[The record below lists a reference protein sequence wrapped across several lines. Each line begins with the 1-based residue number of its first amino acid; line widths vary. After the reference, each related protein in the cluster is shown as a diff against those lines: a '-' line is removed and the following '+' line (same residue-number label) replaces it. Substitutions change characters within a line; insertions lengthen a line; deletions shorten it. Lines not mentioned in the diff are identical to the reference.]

1 MQRAMFRRM
10 EDKIRRLC
18 SELLAATD
26 DSQQIRKLGELRR
39 ELHLHIAQLRAR
51 LATYPVAQER
61 RVLNGI
67 PPPDV
72 APQDEIE
79 PPRPINTVVITSAKT
94 NTSPTNS
101 DRKDSQGRQ
110 TAS

>member
-18 SELLAATD
+18 SELLAATG
-26 DSQQIRKLGELRR
+26 DSEQIRKLGELRR
-39 ELHLHIAQLRAR
+39 ELHLHIEQLRAR

-72 APQDEIE
+72 ASQNAVE
-79 PPRPINTVVITSAKT
+79 PTLPINTVVITSAKT
-94 NTSPTNS
+94 NMSQAPDHKNS
-101 DRKDSQGRQ
+101 QDRRR
-110 TAS
+110 AR